1 MLFGRSPHSVALLA
15 GMRLVPRRRGSLVLP
30 LQYLEPLAPEALALM
45 LMLQMLEKP
54 QFAGSL
60 DLRKAGPRRVQ
71 RRAPLYRLAPQ
82 LVTRRATAARSALL
96 PVRSVSVPCQAIAV
110 VPRRWPEPGSQPVL
124 RPVLNLLLAPGLTE
138 KHQLVGQK
146 LAPLPPA
153 PRTPAL
159 LAVAHWSLAKGSV
172 HRSQKARRPWT
183 VGRIER

>member
-1 MLFGRSPHSVALLA
+1 M
-15 GMRLVPRRRGSLVLP
+15 LP